1 MSYQRDGVRL
11 VYTVA
16 DPLVHELCNLVQ
28 GRLRQ
33 RLEQQLLQLQA
44 V

>member
-1 MSYQRDGVRL
+1 
-11 VYTVA
+11 
-16 DPLVHELCNLVQ
+16 VHELCNLVQ